1 MLDFRKELERFEPLL
16 DVERI
21 EERIDKDDMKD
32 LMDILKE
39 FNLNKESSTR
49 QS

>member
-1 MLDFRKELERFEPLL
+1 MLDFKKELDKFKPLL

-39 FNLNKESSTR
+39 FNLHKESSNN